1 MWLEDQPFSSAG
13 DLSDHLPELLVAS
26 DIPELQLRTTTS
38 SCYGRRPQQP
48 ATAR

>member
-26 DIPELQLRTTTS
+26 DIPELQLRTTT
-38 SCYGRRPQQP
+38 
-48 ATAR
+48 